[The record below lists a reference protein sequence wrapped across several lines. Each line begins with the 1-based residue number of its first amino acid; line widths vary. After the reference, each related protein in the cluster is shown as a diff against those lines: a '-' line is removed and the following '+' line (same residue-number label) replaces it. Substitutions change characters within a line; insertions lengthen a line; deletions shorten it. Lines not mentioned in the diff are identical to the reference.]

1 MYNFKE
7 KSRYLQDMTNPQYA
21 EADLQLL
28 RQLSPGHALLRT
40 PILRPAKAA
49 HKILYA
55 LLDVTTVETIRLHRR
70 RSETDKIPPSDP
82 GNLTVI
88 AELLAD
94 KCSITKNNNNAHH
107 PDSSDGTTPSSP
119 ASAQSASPD
128 TDSSTPATTS
138 TDQREKEVST
148 PAPEQQNQ
156 EQTTADLQ
164 EALEQALSE
173 KESLEEEKEEII
185 SEKEEIEETLEQTQ
199 AALDA
204 VQEELETEKKSPEP
218 PSDKKKKST
227 PTSDGETSSTETS
240 K

>member
-49 HKILYA
+49 DKILYA

-70 RSETDKIPPSDP
+70 RSETDKIPPCDP
-82 GNLTVI
+82 ENLTVI
-88 AELLAD
+88 GELLAD
-94 KCSITKNNNNAHH
+94 KCSIIKNNNDAHH
-107 PDSSDGTTPSSP
+107 PDSPAP
-119 ASAQSASPD
+119 ASAPTEQPEKKVSA
-128 TDSSTPATTS
+128 
-138 TDQREKEVST
+138 

-156 EQTTADLQ
+156 EQTTDDLQ
-164 EALEQALSE
+164 EALKQALSE